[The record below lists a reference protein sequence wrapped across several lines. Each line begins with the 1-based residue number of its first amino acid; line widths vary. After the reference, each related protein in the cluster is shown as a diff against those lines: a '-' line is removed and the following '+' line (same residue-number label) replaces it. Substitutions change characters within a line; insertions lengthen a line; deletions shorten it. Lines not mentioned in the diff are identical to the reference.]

1 METLFQ
7 AMGEMRDLTKES
19 KVEVWTDQLAKV
31 KGMFEQMAS
40 KPEGKNFKAQFF
52 DMTSIVG

>member
-1 METLFQ
+1 
-7 AMGEMRDLTKES
+7 MGEMRDLTKES
-19 KVEVWTDQLAKV
+19 KCEVWTDQLAKV